1 MPDVNE
7 HSGAT
12 ILLPSDTETIVQR
25 VFDFPPELV
34 FEVWTDPVHVP
45 RWYGMRECIM
55 SDCRIDLR
63 VGGHW
68 RWAQRNFDGY
78 EIAFSGVYREI
89 DRPNR
94 LVFTE
99 EYEALPGSEYL
110 VTMTFAAHGDGG
122 TFLTTHMQYSSR
134 EHRDGHLHSG
144 MEAGT
149 NAIYAQ
155 MDALMAEL
163 PDPRRGGATHD

>member
-1 MPDVNE
+1 MPE
-7 HSGAT
+7 RYEQGEAT
-12 ILLPSDTETIVQR
+12 LVLPSDTETVVRR
-25 VFDFPPELV
+25 VFAFPPELV
-34 FEVWTDPVHVP
+34 FEVWTDPRHVP
-45 RWYGMRECIM
+45 RWYGMRDSIM

-63 VGGHW
+63 VGGRW
-68 RWAQRNFDGY
+68 RWAQRNFHG
-78 EIAFSGVYREI
+78 EETAFSGVYLEI

-110 VTMTFAAHGDGG
+110 VTMTFAPHGDGG
-122 TFLTTHMQYSSR
+122 TSLTTHMRYRSR

-149 NAIYAQ
+149 NAVYFQ

-163 PDPRRGGATHD
+163 PDPRSEGATNG